1 MHAAPIGPRSL
12 RALGETHLLSPSVQ
26 SLAQC
31 LDLCSQR
38 AAKAAEC
45 HERVLCHRQR
55 LARLVHVTE
64 ARATG
69 SQRNLGARSL
79 RAQGSKPEC
88 RLPRGA
94 RDGQCLLAALRG
106 LGPPGLPEQHRRER
120 VDRIG
125 ELRFVWMV
133 MAVDGDTALGVLQRL
148 LHGQVGEV
156 NRSEVMQSRAKAA
169 AAVAG
174 GVEQWRDF
182 ARRVPFAPI
191 ERARMRNQR
200 LGDA

>member
-1 MHAAPIGPRSL
+1 
-12 RALGETHLLSPSVQ
+12 
-26 SLAQC
+26 
-31 LDLCSQR
+31 
-38 AAKAAEC
+38 
-45 HERVLCHRQR
+45 
-55 LARLVHVTE
+55 
-64 ARATG
+64 
-69 SQRNLGARSL
+69 
-79 RAQGSKPEC
+79 
-88 RLPRGA
+88 
-94 RDGQCLLAALRG
+94 
-106 LGPPGLPEQHRRER
+106 
-120 VDRIG
+120 
-125 ELRFVWMV
+125 

-174 GVEQWRDF
+174 GVEQWRDL